1 MISKITYY
9 SIFLCLKCAP
19 WDFAG
24 GDTEFGNPYLAINID
39 MLHQADLGVF
49 KTLMNIVQDMS
60 KELDVNPIP
69 KLDRRLSVIKESAC
83 FFEFQ
88 YLEVIEEAIS
98 HQMLTLPLLSI
109 AQSCR

>member
-1 MISKITYY
+1 M
-9 SIFLCLKCAP
+9 KCAL

-60 KELDVNPIP
+60 KELDVNPILE
-69 KLDRRLSVIKESAC
+69 LDRRLSVIKVSER

-88 YLEVIEEAIS
+88 IPGSDRGGYFTSNANFAAFE
-98 HQMLTLPLLSI
+98 HRSI
-109 AQSCR
+109 MQVS